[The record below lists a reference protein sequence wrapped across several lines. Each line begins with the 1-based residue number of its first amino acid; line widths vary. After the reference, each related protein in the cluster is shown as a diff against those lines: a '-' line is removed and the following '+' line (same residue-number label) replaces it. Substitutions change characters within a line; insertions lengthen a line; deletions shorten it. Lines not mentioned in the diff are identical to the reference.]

1 MIHSVRKNC
10 FPAGIPQISKLT
22 ECTVIKLFKLRY
34 CLFLLLFL
42 ASAILPW
49 KHIHSSCHLISIMAS
64 YDKPK
69 SVGRESK
76 ITYFVRKNNL
86 ICWPSFQTHL
96 SHFIN
101 SVSENQTKVQLH
113 WIILNKICILW
124 KSQWSQYLIMLREIA
139 FQIGRFLK
147 LYF

>member
-34 CLFLLLFL
+34 CLFLLFL

-113 WIILNKICILW
+113 CTESSWIKSAFYEKVSDLNT
-124 KSQWSQYLIMLREIA
+124 
-139 FQIGRFLK
+139 
-147 LYF
+147 